1 MNKQTIKTLLKQE
14 ERSQA
19 WLSRKLGVTPA
30 AMSYWLNGKVQP
42 KESVLQRIADILGT
56 KVKQITGES
65 NEN

>member
-1 MNKQTIKTLLKQE
+1 MNKQTIKTLLKRE

-30 AMSYWLNGKVQP
+30 SMSYWLNGKVQP

>member
-30 AMSYWLNGKVQP
+30 SMSYWLNGKVQP